1 MKGVGVMDLVILF
14 GPQAVGKMTVG
25 EELEKLTGLT
35 LFHNHMTIDLV
46 LKIFTWEEG
55 QDLIHTFRD
64 EIMKKMASSKN
75 KKGMIFTY
83 VWAFNE
89 NADWKYIEHV
99 CEIFKDHNIYFVEL
113 NTDIETRLKRN
124 STENRLEKKWT
135 KRDIDWSNEELLRSI
150 DKYRLV
156 SKEDEIPYRNYLR
169 IDNTNI
175 SANETANIIVNCFDL
190 ETQ

>member
-25 EELEKLTGLT
+25 EELQKLTGLT

-46 LKIFTWEEG
+46 LKFFTWDEG

-64 EIMKKMASSKN
+64 EIMKKMASSKT
-75 KKGMIFTY
+75 KKEMIFTY

-89 NADWKYIEHV
+89 DADWKYIEHV
-99 CEIFKDHNIYFVEL
+99 CEIFNGHNIYFVEL
-113 NTDIETRLKRN
+113 NTDVETRLKRN
-124 STENRLEKKWT
+124 SSENRLEKKWT
-135 KRDIDWSNEELLRSI
+135 KRDVDWSNDELLKSL
-150 DKYRLV
+150 DKYRLI
-156 SKEDEIPYRNYLR
+156 SKDEEIPYKNYLR

-175 SANETANIIVNCFDL
+175 SANEAANIIVNCFDL
-190 ETQ
+190 DTK

>member
-1 MKGVGVMDLVILF
+1 MDLVILF

-25 EELEKLTGLT
+25 EELQKLTGLT

-46 LKIFTWEEG
+46 LKFFSWEEG

-75 KKGMIFTY
+75 QRGMIFTY

-89 NADWKYIEHV
+89 QADWKYIEHV
-99 CEIFKDHNIYFVEL
+99 CDIFKEHNIYFVEL
-113 NTDIETRLKRN
+113 NADVETRLHRN
-124 STENRLEKKWT
+124 ATENRLDKKWT
-135 KRDIDWSNEELLRSI
+135 KRDIDWSNEELLMSL
-150 DKYRLV
+150 DNYRLV
-156 SKEDEIPYRNYLR
+156 SKEGEIPYRNYLR

-175 SANETANIIVNCFDL
+175 NANEAANIIVNCFDL
-190 ETQ
+190 DTQ

>member
-1 MKGVGVMDLVILF
+1 MDLVILF

-89 NADWKYIEHV
+89 KADWKYIEHV

-156 SKEDEIPYRNYLR
+156 SKEDEIPYKNYLR